1 MMDVR
6 AADPSTPVGASV
18 LIYGRGES
26 PMAVLACALARR
38 EVGAFRWADGAPASE
53 RPEPEA
59 LRVLA
64 EGSGQDPGWH
74 VPPGD
79 LDPPGI
85 SLEGLRHWL
94 HSEAADIAARLRLEA
109 YLRLPSIL
117 QQIVSQA
124 PEPGG
129 RSAIIL
135 TNVDALPPPGLESAL
150 GEPGT
155 HATLRR
161 EGVSMFVTFRG
172 SPPAA
177 LQVPFDRIYRIDGQ
191 PQQVWQEARVTV
203 ERGGGPDELASSR
216 SLSDQLAW
224 LASPGDEAESP
235 HGIPH
240 HRLR

>member
-1 MMDVR
+1 
-6 AADPSTPVGASV
+6 

-117 QQIVSQA
+117 RHHPDERRRPPRTRARKRIGRAGHARDVATRGGHDVRHVPRFPARCPAGTLRPDLPHRRATAAGLAGGEGHCRTRGRPGRTGFKSVSQRPA
-124 PEPGG
+124 CLA
-129 RSAIIL
+129 R
-135 TNVDALPPPGLESAL
+135 LP
-150 GEPGT
+150 
-155 HATLRR
+155 RR
-161 EGVSMFVTFRG
+161 
-172 SPPAA
+172 
-177 LQVPFDRIYRIDGQ
+177 
-191 PQQVWQEARVTV
+191 
-203 ERGGGPDELASSR
+203 
-216 SLSDQLAW
+216 
-224 LASPGDEAESP
+224 
-235 HGIPH
+235 
-240 HRLR
+240 